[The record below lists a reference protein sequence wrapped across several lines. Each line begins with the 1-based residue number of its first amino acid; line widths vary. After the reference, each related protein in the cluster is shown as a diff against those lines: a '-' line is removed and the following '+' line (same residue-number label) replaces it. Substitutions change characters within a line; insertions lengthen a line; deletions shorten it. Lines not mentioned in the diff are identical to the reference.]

1 MKSYLSLITFSHT
14 VFALPFAIIGF
25 TLGITQ
31 PGAQF
36 LWTDLLYVLLCMVFA
51 RSAAMA
57 FNRYID
63 ADIDKKNARTAQREI
78 PKGVIT
84 PKNALYFVIANAI
97 AFMLCALM
105 LNTLCFYLSPV
116 ALLVILGYSYTKRFT
131 WLCHFILGI
140 GLALAP
146 IGAYLAVTET
156 FQTIPIIFSLIVFT
170 WVSGF
175 DIIYAL
181 QDEDFDKSNNLY
193 SLPAKLG
200 KFNALVVSII
210 IHFNTAL
217 LVWYAG
223 MYPLFG
229 TLYWVGAGIF
239 VAMLIYQ
246 HLIVKP
252 TDLSKVNRAFF
263 TANGIA
269 SVVFG
274 IFVITNLLR
283 EAI

>member
-1 MKSYLSLITFSHT
+1 MKNYFSLITFSHT
-14 VFALPFAIIGF
+14 IFALPFALIGF

-36 LWTDLLYVLLCMVFA
+36 EWTDLVFVLLCMVFA

-57 FNRYID
+57 FNRYVD
-63 ADIDKKNARTAQREI
+63 ADIDKDNVRTATREI
-78 PKGVIT
+78 PSGKISKPKALRYVIL
-84 PKNALYFVIANAI
+84 NSIGFMISAGMLN
-97 AFMLCALM
+97 MLCL
-105 LNTLCFYLSPV
+105 YLSPV

-140 GLALAP
+140 GLSLAP
-146 IGAYLAVTET
+146 IGAYIAVTEH
-156 FQTIPIIFSLIVFT
+156 FQILPIIFSLAVFT
-170 WVSGF
+170 WVAGF

-181 QDEDFDKSNNLY
+181 QDEEFDKQHKLY

-200 KFNALVVSII
+200 KANALIVSII
-210 IHFNTAL
+210 VHVNTVIL
-217 LVWYAG
+217 LYYAG
-223 MYPLFG
+223 MYIKFG
-229 TLYWVGAGIF
+229 YLYWIGMGLFTAALV
-239 VAMLIYQ
+239 YQ

-252 TDLSKVNRAFF
+252 DDLSRVNRAFF

-274 IFVITNLLR
+274 IFVITDLFVQ
-283 EAI
+283 